1 MFADVDLKKIAEMT
15 APERTYLS
23 VYIAGGHSLGD
34 LEKKFHKVRSM
45 LKGGGIEKDEREY
58 FDENVSLVM
67 KYLKQNPLKSGSLC
81 IFACWAL
88 DFFKAIPLTVPVKNL
103 VWIDSS
109 PYIRPLAEL
118 QDEYEDV
125 AVVVADNKKAQIFL
139 ISAAVANSEEVIK
152 GNVKNHVKKGGWSQ
166 KRYERR
172 RDKQLHLYAHEIV
185 EALSRLHMEENFR
198 RILLVGGKKI
208 LHLVHESLPHEL
220 QKQVVEKHLYLG
232 QKEGEIHKDI
242 MDMLFEQERMSEQDL
257 WEKIR
262 AEYFRGGLAVVGL
275 DEVLEAAKERRV
287 EKMIVTRTFRP
298 EGRKCYNCSNIH
310 SGVVEA
316 CSACGSKSL
325 FKVDVVNEI
334 VEMLEQTGAD
344 TDFINPIQALIDAGE
359 IAALL
364 RY

>member
-1 MFADVDLKKIAEMT
+1 MFADVDLRKLAEMT

-23 VYIAGGHSLGD
+23 VYIAGRHSLGD
-34 LEKKFHKVRSM
+34 LEKKFRKVRSM

-67 KYLKQNPLKSGSLC
+67 KYLQQNPLKSGSLC
-81 IFACWAL
+81 IFACWVL
-88 DFFKAIPLTVPVKNL
+88 DFFKIIPLTAPVKDL

-109 PYIRPLAEL
+109 PYIRPLADL
-118 QDEYEDV
+118 QDEYENV

-139 ISAAVANSEEVIK
+139 ISAAIASSEEVIK

-185 EALSRLHMEENFR
+185 EALSRLHGEENFR
-198 RILLVGGKKI
+198 RILLAGGKEI
-208 LHLVHESLPHEL
+208 LHLVHEGLPYEL

-232 QKEGEIHKDI
+232 QEEGEIHKDI
-242 MDMLFEQERMSEQDL
+242 MDLLLEQERTSDQDL
-257 WEKIR
+257 WERIR
-262 AEYFRGGLAVVGL
+262 TEYFKSGLAVTGL
-275 DEVLEAAKERRV
+275 DEVLNAAKERRV
-287 EKMIVTRTFRP
+287 EKMIVSRTFRP
-298 EGRKCYNCSNIH
+298 EGRKCYNCSNVH

-316 CSACGSKSL
+316 CAACGSKSL
-325 FKVDVVNEI
+325 FKIDVVNEI

-344 TDFINPIQALIDAGE
+344 THFVDPIQTLMDAGE

>member
-1 MFADVDLKKIAEMT
+1 MFADVDLRKLAEMT
-15 APERTYLS
+15 SPERTYLS
-23 VYIAGGHSLGD
+23 VYIAGGHSLRN

-58 FDENVSLVM
+58 FDENVNLVM
-67 KYLKQNPLKSGSLC
+67 KYLEQNPLKSGSLC
-81 IFACWAL
+81 ILACWVL
-88 DFFKAIPLTVPVKNL
+88 DFFKAIPLTVPVKDL

-118 QDEYEDV
+118 QDEYENV

-139 ISAAVANSEEVIK
+139 ISAAIANSEEVIK

-185 EALSRLHMEENFR
+185 EALSGLHKEENFR
-198 RILLVGGKKI
+198 RILLVGGKEI
-208 LHLVHESLPHEL
+208 LHLVHEGLPHEL
-220 QKQVVEKHLYLG
+220 QKQVIEKHLYLG

-242 MDMLFEQERMSEQDL
+242 MDLLFEQERMSEQDL
-257 WEKIR
+257 WERIR
-262 AEYFRGGLAVVGL
+262 TEYFKSGLAVIGL
-275 DEVLEAAKERRV
+275 DEVLEAAKELRV
-287 EKMIVTRTFRP
+287 EKMIVNRMFRP
-298 EGRKCYNCSNIH
+298 EGRKCYNCSNVH

-325 FKVDVVNEI
+325 FKIDVVNEI

-344 TDFINPIQALIDAGE
+344 TDFVDPIQTLIDAGE

>member
-1 MFADVDLKKIAEMT
+1 MFANVDLKKLAEMT

-23 VYIAGGHSLGD
+23 VYIAGAHSLGD
-34 LEKKFHKVRSM
+34 MEKKFHKIRSM
-45 LKGGGIEKDEREY
+45 LKGGALEKDEREH
-58 FDENVSLVM
+58 FDENVSSVM
-67 KYLKQNPLKSGSLC
+67 KYLEQNPLKSGSLC
-81 IFACWAL
+81 IFTCWVI
-88 DFFKAIPLTVPVKNL
+88 DFFKAIPLTVPVKDL

-118 QDEYEDV
+118 HDEYENV
-125 AVVVADNKKAQIFL
+125 AVVVADNKKAKIFL
-139 ISAAVANSEEVIK
+139 ISAAVTNSEEVIK

-185 EALSRLHMEENFR
+185 KALSRLHKEEDFR
-198 RILLVGGKKI
+198 RILLVGGKEI

-220 QKQVVEKHLYLG
+220 QKHVVEKHLYLG

-242 MDMLFEQERMSEQDL
+242 MDLLFEQERMSEQDL

-262 AEYFRGGLAVVGL
+262 AEYLKDGLAVIGL
-275 DEVLEAAKERRV
+275 DDVLEAAKERRV
-287 EKMIVTRTFRP
+287 EKMIVNRTFLP
-298 EGRKCYNCSNIH
+298 EGRRCSNCNTVH
-310 SGVVEA
+310 SGIVEL
-316 CSACGSKSL
+316 CSACGSTSL

-344 TDFINPIQALIDAGE
+344 ADFVDPIQTLTDAGE
-359 IAALL
+359 IAAHL